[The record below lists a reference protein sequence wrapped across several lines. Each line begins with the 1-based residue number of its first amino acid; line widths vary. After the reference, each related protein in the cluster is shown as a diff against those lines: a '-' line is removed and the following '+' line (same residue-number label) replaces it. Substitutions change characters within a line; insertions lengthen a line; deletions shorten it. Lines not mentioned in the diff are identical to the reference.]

1 MTICT
6 HVCLRLHCDFGLAI
20 IATPAVII
28 TNLQTKNQDTDAAPL
43 VKIAHNLN
51 AAANYS
57 KFVGGRWVGLTHRH
71 FRTRRATHEYPRNRP
86 RSEAGTGER
95 RDPKPTKIN
104 KQTRAQMFAK
114 SRPTVAAQAC
124 RLSVD
129 ASSLAAAENYTRAF
143 RVCVFF
149 VCVAGRTLR
158 CSVSAKAAPDV
169 ELSLNAHDSI
179 CSCVCLCGN
188 SSSHACVSAASEG
201 LRTHTHTHMC
211 RRKCAC
217 ATSKHY
223 HFAPRGRRG
232 VYVVYVW
239 HTDMSVLF
247 GEHCQHIAILDVL
260 IDRCTSLQGLVR
272 CADVICWTA
281 LGLADRHTAVHTP
294 SKAHI
299 WVVCVLHLILVLTCG

>member
-143 RVCVFF
+143 RVCVCFLCVWRGERYDAAYPQKPLPTLNWVSMLTTVYVH
-149 VCVAGRTLR
+149 VCV
-158 CSVSAKAAPDV
+158 CV
-169 ELSLNAHDSI
+169 EIRRHTRVWVRPARGYAH
-179 CSCVCLCGN
+179 
-188 SSSHACVSAASEG
+188 
-201 LRTHTHTHMC
+201 THTHTCVEENAHAQH
-211 RRKCAC
+211 RNTTISHR
-217 ATSKHY
+217 
-223 HFAPRGRRG
+223 
-232 VYVVYVW
+232 VV
-239 HTDMSVLF
+239 
-247 GEHCQHIAILDVL
+247 GEGYMLCMFDI
-260 IDRCTSLQGLVR
+260 
-272 CADVICWTA
+272 
-281 LGLADRHTAVHTP
+281 
-294 SKAHI
+294 
-299 WVVCVLHLILVLTCG
+299 LTCPCCLANIVNT